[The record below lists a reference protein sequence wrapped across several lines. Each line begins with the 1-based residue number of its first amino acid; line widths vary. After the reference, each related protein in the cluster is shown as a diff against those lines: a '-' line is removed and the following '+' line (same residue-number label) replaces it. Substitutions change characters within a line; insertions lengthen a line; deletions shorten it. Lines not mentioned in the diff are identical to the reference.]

1 MVCFGC
7 ALIEIYHVITL
18 LTFHWLGPQPYNRY
32 VTISTIT
39 NAITIQ
45 MWHLIPYLLAWERN
59 ITSQSNCTIMVTE
72 HLAVYNA
79 KTYIH
84 RCLDV

>member
-1 MVCFGC
+1 M
-7 ALIEIYHVITL
+7 YHVCVFIL
-18 LTFHWLGPQPYNRY
+18 VIFHWLEPRPYNRY

-59 ITSQSNCTIMVTE
+59 TTSQSNCSVMVIE
-72 HLAVYNA
+72 HLV
-79 KTYIH
+79 T
-84 RCLDV
+84 